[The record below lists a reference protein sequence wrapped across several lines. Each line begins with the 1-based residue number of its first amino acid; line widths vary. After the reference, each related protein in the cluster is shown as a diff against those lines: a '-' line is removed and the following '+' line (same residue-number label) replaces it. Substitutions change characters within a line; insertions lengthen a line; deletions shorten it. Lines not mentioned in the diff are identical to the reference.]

1 MFDWNLWLSLWRKA
15 GKRWKRWKML
25 LLTST
30 ERVVSKRFES
40 MIGMHVIWVCRILCF
55 ISWIHLCDSQEKKI
69 NGIPTENKDNMISSI
84 AKMSEGGRPKNKW
97 QVKICKSCQK
107 GRLGFFSISSEL
119 ETQLV
124 VQDFLISKH

>member
-1 MFDWNLWLSLWRKA
+1 MW
-15 GKRWKRWKML
+15 
-25 LLTST
+25 
-30 ERVVSKRFES
+30 FEFV
-40 MIGMHVIWVCRILCF
+40 GYFVLFHEF
-55 ISWIHLCDSQEKKI
+55 IFATAKKKKI

-97 QVKICKSCQK
+97 QVKICKPCQK
-107 GRLGFFSISSEL
+107 GRLEFFSISSEL